1 MSDSAAPDASAV
13 EEQISELEVV
23 VGRLV
28 EELQSWRS
36 RAQTAET
43 AHRQLQRALRATPS
57 APENGGDLE
66 VRLRSLGEENERLQG
81 LLREGRSRA
90 ERIRSRLIVMEDE
103 ANS

>member
-13 EEQISELEVV
+13 EEQISELEVI

-43 AHRQLQRALRATPS
+43 AHRQLQQALKGNPS
-57 APENGGDLE
+57 SSENGGDFE
-66 VRLRSLGEENERLQG
+66 VRLRGLAEENERLQG

-103 ANS
+103 ADS

>member
-13 EEQISELEVV
+13 EEQISELEVI

-28 EELQSWRS
+28 EELQSWRG

-43 AHRQLQRALRATPS
+43 AHRQLKQALKASPS
-57 APENGGDLE
+57 MTENGGDLE
-66 VRLRSLGEENERLQG
+66 VRLRSLAEENERLQD

-103 ANS
+103 ADS

>member
-43 AHRQLQRALRATPS
+43 AHRQLQQALKGNPS
-57 APENGGDLE
+57 SAENGGDFE
-66 VRLRSLGEENERLQG
+66 VRLRSLAEENERLQG
-81 LLREGRSRA
+81 LMREGRSRA

-103 ANS
+103 AES